1 MSPIN
6 HLFVPRD
13 VDASATSS
21 DSTSASPTSS
31 SPSVFDGPPPPNI
44 PGWVGWLILAIF
56 IILLMMAIRLMYKE
70 SNEYLAKRGDRFEPT
85 KRYKLSPSEKRQL
98 SLGKLP
104 RPTIAPP
111 PAAHIAV
118 ADNAAHSAEDALF
131 HVTATN
137 TLKNQRRAA
146 QVFQKA
152 DMVAPPLP
160 PILRP
165 AGALLERK
173 LGVNVPAEEITSRTS
188 STGYTDAFAFGLPSA
203 KPLPPAKV
211 DSPRISAVHSIR
223 ARSNYICISTVRAFP
238 IHLEISRYCDKL

>member
-6 HLFVPRD
+6 YLLIARD

-21 DSTSASPTSS
+21 DSTSAVPAEPTSS
-31 SPSVFDGPPPPNI
+31 SSPSFFDAPPPPNI
-44 PGWVGWLILAIF
+44 PGWVCYIVIAIF
-56 IILLMMAIRLMYKE
+56 SVLLLVAIHFMYKQSE
-70 SNEYLAKRGDRFEPT
+70 KYLASRGDLTELKKP
-85 KRYKLSPSEKRQL
+85 YKLSPSEKRQL

-111 PAAHIAV
+111 PSAHIAAV
-118 ADNAAHSAEDALF
+118 ENAAHSAEDALF

-146 QVFQKA
+146 QVLEKP

-165 AGALLERK
+165 AGARW
-173 LGVNVPAEEITSRTS
+173 
-188 STGYTDAFAFGLPSA
+188 
-203 KPLPPAKV
+203 
-211 DSPRISAVHSIR
+211 
-223 ARSNYICISTVRAFP
+223 
-238 IHLEISRYCDKL
+238 

>member
-6 HLFVPRD
+6 YLLIARD

-21 DSTSASPTSS
+21 DSTSASSAQPTSS
-31 SPSVFDGPPPPNI
+31 SSPFDAPPPPNI
-44 PGWVGWLILAIF
+44 PGWVGGLILAIF
-56 IILLMMAIRLMYKE
+56 VILLMVGIRLMYKE
-70 SNEYLAKRGDRFEPT
+70 SNEYLVKRGDLFEPT

-98 SLGKLP
+98 SLGKVP

-111 PAAHIAV
+111 PAAHIAA

-146 QVFQKA
+146 QVFEKP

-165 AGALLERK
+165 AGARW
-173 LGVNVPAEEITSRTS
+173 
-188 STGYTDAFAFGLPSA
+188 
-203 KPLPPAKV
+203 
-211 DSPRISAVHSIR
+211 
-223 ARSNYICISTVRAFP
+223 
-238 IHLEISRYCDKL
+238 